1 MKLIVSR
8 TMRFCGK
15 QFQSNCLIATGFALL
30 VQSEFLAS
38 KLFTDPHN
46 RLIANYSFLLV
57 GVGFLLLWA
66 VGGYRAILR
75 QQLRDL
81 RLTRINRNRRRT
93 KAEKSDLSEEH

>member
-1 MKLIVSR
+1 MKLIVSKL
-8 TMRFCGK
+8 MRFCGK
-15 QFQSNCLIATGFALL
+15 QFQSSCLIATGFALL

-38 KLFTDPHN
+38 KLFTVPHN

-66 VGGYRAILR
+66 VVGYRAILR

-81 RLTRINRNRRRT
+81 RLTRMNRNRRRP
-93 KAEKSDLSEEH
+93 KAEKSYLSEEH